1 VDQDIEQEEAEMTD
15 EDQHPSPMEE
25 REERQHAQQ
34 QHGDTFAVEPDETE
48 EDGDAPNDD
57 EESEARGQRQGV
69 EIDEDGAASI
79 ARDEP

>member
-1 VDQDIEQEEAEMTD
+1 MRDGDDQQ
-15 EDQHPSPMEE
+15 PGRMEE
-25 REERQHAQQ
+25 REQRQHAQQ

-48 EDGDAPNDD
+48 EDGDAANDD